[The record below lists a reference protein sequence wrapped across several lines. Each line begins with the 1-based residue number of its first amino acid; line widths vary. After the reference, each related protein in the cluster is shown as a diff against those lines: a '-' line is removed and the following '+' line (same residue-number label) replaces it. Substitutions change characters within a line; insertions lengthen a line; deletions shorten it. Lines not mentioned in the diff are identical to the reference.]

1 MAVSRK
7 GRGVWM
13 LVAALAALPAWGQSS
28 QPDLRAQ
35 DAQDTDAFLNRHPDL
50 RYRKLG
56 KEAQARGRLEEA
68 RRFYRLGAR
77 HADKLSQAALAEM
90 WWNGQ
95 GGGQDRALAYAWMDL
110 AAERGTEFLLVLRE
124 RYWAALTPDEQTRA
138 VQEGQA
144 VYAEFGDTVA
154 QPRLERE
161 LRRGL
166 SEVTGSRTGSV
177 GGMRMLVR
185 DDRSPRN
192 ATATPSM
199 LVAGWPQSIRRPASD
214 FVDGTCPAGA
224 AGTEPFTGP
233 HRDVSDIET
242 RSCFHSV
249 LCRPL

>member
-1 MAVSRK
+1 MAMSRK

-144 VYAEFGDTVA
+144 LYAEFGDTVA

-185 DDRSPRN
+185 DDRGQRYVEPDVFYRDEY
-192 ATATPSM
+192 
-199 LVAGWPQSIRRPASD
+199 WQPAQYWQWQ
-214 FVDGTCPAGA
+214 ARQLEA
-224 AGTEPFTGP
+224 AGRAIGTG
-233 HRDVSDIET
+233 
-242 RSCFHSV
+242 SV
-249 LCRPL
+249 EVGMPTTVPGLWD

>member
-1 MAVSRK
+1 MAIVRKASR
-7 GRGVWM
+7 VCTM
-13 LVAALAALPAWGQSS
+13 IAALAALPAWGQSS

-35 DAQDTDAFLNRHPDL
+35 DAQDTHTFLTSHPDL

-95 GGGQDRALAYAWMDL
+95 GGDQDRALAYAWMDL

-138 VQEGQA
+138 VQQGQA
-144 VYAEFGDTVA
+144 LYAEFGDTVA
-154 QPRLERE
+154 QPRQERE

-166 SEVTGSRTGSV
+166 LEVTGSRTGWV

-185 DDRSPRN
+185 DDRGKRYVEPDVFYRDEYWQPDQYWHWQ
-192 ATATPSM
+192 AQQ
-199 LVAGWPQSIRRPASD
+199 LE
-214 FVDGTCPAGA
+214 A
-224 AGTEPFTGP
+224 AGRTIGTG
-233 HRDVSDIET
+233 
-242 RSCFHSV
+242 SV
-249 LCRPL
+249 EVGIPTTVPGSQD